1 MVQSALKPQA
11 APALQAAELATAL
24 PAVAPKRSFSV
35 MTLLASGGD
44 NRIQL
49 DESTGLNRYGCQAF
63 PDEGARAFGSST
75 ASVIS
80 VNGYAG
86 AERLAGRLSEATL
99 QGADPAALYA
109 DGLDRVRAELSRLLG
124 LEPGVRALIGQSGTD
139 LHRVLAILTGLG
151 ERSAPLVIASEP
163 AESGSGVGEAL
174 GGLTS
179 AGGALRAHLAAL
191 RAPAAPMPCQI
202 LPAPSR
208 GPDGAPRSCEAVD
221 QDVAAVASAAAALG
235 RRVVLVLMDVSKTG
249 LISPSVDCALDLKR
263 RYPERVE
270 VLVDACQMRLSPQS
284 IRAYLAADFMVAVTG
299 SKFMT
304 GPTFSA
310 ALLIPED
317 AAARLS
323 AHHLPSSLAAH
334 TTRADW
340 PEGWN
345 GAQALPAGANF
356 GLLLRWQAALEEMEP
371 FLALQPDQIE
381 AFFQAF
387 AMAAQARM
395 DHDGAF
401 QPLAQRPLDRSGVG
415 TPAGWDKVQTIHP
428 FLLMGPSGPLGA
440 EDTLGLY
447 RLMAMDLG
455 GWARAVGE
463 APVRQAAAQARVQ
476 LGQPVGCGQRDGRGL
491 SALRLCASARLA
503 VDALGPTGRGPQAVI
518 DDALLALDK
527 AAWLCRR
534 MTSAT

>member
-11 APALQAAELATAL
+11 APALDMAAPATAL
-24 PAVAPKRSFSV
+24 SNAAPIRSFSV
-35 MTLLASGGD
+35 MGLLASGGD
-44 NRIQL
+44 NRIHL
-49 DESTGLNRYGCQAF
+49 DEATGLNRYGCQAF

-80 VNGYAG
+80 VTGYTG
-86 AERLAGRLSEATL
+86 AERLAERLSAATL
-99 QGADPAALYA
+99 GGADPAALYA
-109 DGLDRVRAELSRLLG
+109 GELDRVRAELSRLLG
-124 LEPGVRALIGQSGTD
+124 LDPAVRTLIGQSGTD
-139 LHRVLAILTGLG
+139 LHRVLAVLAGLG
-151 ERSAPLVIASEP
+151 ERSAPLVISSEA

-208 GPDGAPRSCEAVD
+208 GPDGAPRASEAVD
-221 QDVAAVASAAAALG
+221 QDVTAVASAAASLG

-263 RYPERVE
+263 RYPDRVE
-270 VLVDACQMRLSPQS
+270 VLVDACQMRLSPTA
-284 IRAYLAADFMVAVTG
+284 IRAYLDADFMVAVTG

-310 ALLIPED
+310 ALLMPQGAGE
-317 AAARLS
+317 RLS
-323 AHHLPSSLAAH
+323 AHRLPSSLAAH
-334 TTRADW
+334 TARAEW
-340 PEGWN
+340 PQAWP
-345 GAQALPAGANF
+345 GADSLPAHANF
-356 GLLLRWQAALEEMEP
+356 GLLLRWQAALEEMAP
-371 FLALQPDQIE
+371 FLALRPDQVE

-401 QPLAQRPLDRSGVG
+401 QPLAQRPLDRSAVG
-415 TPAGWDKVQTIHP
+415 AAAGWDTVQTIHP
-428 FLLMGPSGPLGA
+428 FMLMGPSGPLGA

-447 RLMAMDLG
+447 RLMSMDLG

-463 APVRQAAAQARVQ
+463 APARQAAAQARVQ
-476 LGQPVGCGQRDGRGL
+476 LGQPVGCGQRDGRAV

-503 VDALGPTGRGPQAVI
+503 VDALGPGGRGPQAVI
-518 DDALLALDK
+518 DDALIALDK
-527 AAWLCRR
+527 TAWLCRR